1 LVIAIL
7 DSVLLYS
14 IRPVGLG
21 GGGSVAFCIGRCSYE
36 KCALPSSCLAILAK
50 NAPQDLQANT
60 EGIFVSTPNRLFLK
74 LNRLHG
80 NAQGF

>member
-21 GGGSVAFCIGRCSYE
+21 GGGSVAFCIAENIYD
-36 KCALPSSCLAILAK
+36 KCARIRLALPTLPK

-60 EGIFVSTPNRLFLK
+60 EGIFVSTPNRPFPNLD
-74 LNRLHG
+74 RSDG

>member
-21 GGGSVAFCIGRCSYE
+21 GSGSVAFCIGRNVYD
-36 KCALPSSCLAILAK
+36 KCDRIRLALPSLPK
-50 NAPQDLQANT
+50 NGPQDLQANM
-60 EGIFVSTPNRLFLK
+60 EGICVSTSNRHFSQQ
-74 LNRLHG
+74 NRLHG